1 MSHYSFAYGYGQEDY
16 FPGSTP
22 DISCAPGSTPVVVDG
37 AWTCKKTQ
45 ISCAKG
51 KPVLV
56 NGLWRCSE
64 DVEVKNWGSCYVNGV
79 QGTCQATSKQCN
91 GSYRAGVCPG
101 PANVQCCLPATAPT
115 PTPPKPRA
123 AEPVEEVVPEL
134 VTAGGG
140 GGGGGGLL
148 MLAGVAAVL
157 FLFARKR

>member
-37 AWTCKKTQ
+37 AWTCKKPQ

-64 DVEVKNWGSCYVNGV
+64 DVEVKSWGSCYVNGV

-91 GSYRAGVCPG
+91 GSYRAGYCPG
-101 PANVQCCLPATAPT
+101 PSNVQCCLPRQATPAPPTPQPPAPEPEAYVPEPATA
-115 PTPPKPRA
+115 
-123 AEPVEEVVPEL
+123 
-134 VTAGGG
+134 
-140 GGGGGGLL
+140 GGGGGLL